1 MKREKEK
8 RIFKTVS
15 ALLVALLMQGGAAYG
30 EEGPDI
36 YVDGALIKSEAG
48 AFIEN
53 GRTMVP
59 LRMIA
64 NALELE
70 TDWNA
75 ATSTVT
81 LRDGKNN
88 RFEITI
94 GKKKAYKNKEPMTMD
109 TAAVVRGGRTYV
121 PLKFVAS
128 GFSRSVDYDKE
139 NRNVIIGK
147 NYIKPVVEEYWEY
160 EYNARRVPEVIAEA
174 KSGVFLSMAVA
185 MRNPALQKGLR
196 MRTGGAFLSGEK
208 QEYLEIRKETSSGN
222 PHYLFRL
229 HSGGEIYQIDG
240 QIEEDLYEDL
250 EDGYLEAVIF
260 DLGADGRNDLL
271 IIAGDE
277 GEFRILP
284 FVVGLHRE
292 SGTLS
297 GMVYPMTAGSE
308 GYFEGDAGIH
318 YEKDGSLRIYEGNGG
333 GYRRLT
339 KRKDGSPEL
348 SGELQW

>member
-1 MKREKEK
+1 MKRKKEK

-15 ALLVALLMQGGAAYG
+15 ALLAALLMQGGAAYG

-36 YVDGALIKSEAG
+36 YVDGALIKSEAA
-48 AFIEN
+48 AFVEN

-64 NALELE
+64 NALDLE

-75 ATSTVT
+75 STSTVT
-81 LRDGKNN
+81 LKDGKNN
-88 RFEITI
+88 RVELTI
-94 GKKKAYKNKEPMTMD
+94 GKTTAYKNKEPMRMD
-109 TAAVVRGGRTYV
+109 AAAALREGRTYV

-128 GFSRSVDYDKE
+128 GFSRSVSYDKE

-147 NYIKPVVEEYWEY
+147 NYIKPVVEDYLEY
-160 EYNARRVPEVIAEA
+160 EYNAPAVPEAVSEA
-174 KSGVFLSMAVA
+174 KSGAFLSMAVA

-196 MRTGGAFLSGEK
+196 MRTGGAFLSGDG
-208 QEYLEIRKETSSGN
+208 QEYIELRKEVSAGK
-222 PHYLFRL
+222 PQYLFRL
-229 HSGGEIYQIDG
+229 HTGGHIQIDG
-240 QIEEDLYEDL
+240 QIPEELYEDL

-260 DLGADGRNDLL
+260 DLGADGEQDLL
-271 IIAGDE
+271 VITGDE
-277 GEFRILP
+277 EEFRILP
-284 FVVGLHRE
+284 FFFGLQRKKGE
-292 SGTLS
+292 SGLIYT
-297 GMVYPMTAGSE
+297 MRRGSE

-339 KRKDGSPEL
+339 KRKDGSLEL